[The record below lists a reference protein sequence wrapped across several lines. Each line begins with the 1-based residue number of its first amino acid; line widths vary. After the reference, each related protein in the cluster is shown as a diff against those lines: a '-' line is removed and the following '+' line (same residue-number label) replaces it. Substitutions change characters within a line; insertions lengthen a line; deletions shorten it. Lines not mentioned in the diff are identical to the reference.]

1 MAANPGK
8 SHVMFLGM
16 REQLKIT
23 LKINEI
29 TIPLMD
35 KVKLLGVTIDSKL
48 ELDDHIKAC
57 YQIANKKFSAFSCV
71 ANYLNYERV
80 RSYTV
85 HL

>member
-16 REQLKIT
+16 REQPKIT

-29 TIPLMD
+29 AIPLMD

-48 ELDDHIKAC
+48 DLDDHIKAR
-57 YQIANKKFSAFSCV
+57 YQIANKKVSAFSRV

-80 RSYTV
+80 RSYTM